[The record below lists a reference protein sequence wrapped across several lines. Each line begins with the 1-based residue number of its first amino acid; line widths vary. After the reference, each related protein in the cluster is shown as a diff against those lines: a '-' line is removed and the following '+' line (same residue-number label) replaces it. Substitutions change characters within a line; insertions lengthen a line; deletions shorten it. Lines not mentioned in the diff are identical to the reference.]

1 MNILIINGVTIV
13 IAANIF
19 GGTEG
24 HKKPYKKVQ
33 EEG

>member
-13 IAANIF
+13 ITNIF